1 MKKIMV
7 SLLAMLFIFSMAGCD
22 NKNEQPAPELESVTG
37 YIVIDNNTLH
47 LVEVEII
54 TLEDTERITELELTQ
69 QEHMPNGYYIYNL
82 GTEKEYVLTEKTAY
96 NFIDSD
102 LLFVENKDG
111 DRKYTTTEKDE
122 FIQYLNTS
130 YSDSPPAQNVPFLIQ
145 VKDGKVISITEQF
158 EFTI

>member
-1 MKKIMV
+1 MKKIVV
-7 SLLAMLFIFSMAGCD
+7 SLLAMMFIFSMAGCN
-22 NKNEQPAPELESVTG
+22 NKNEQPEQEPESVTG

-54 TLEDTERITELELTQ
+54 TLEDTERMTELKLTQ

-82 GTEKEYVLTEKTAY
+82 GTENEYDLTEKTVY
-96 NFIDSD
+96 NFIDAN
-102 LLFVENKDG
+102 LLFVENADG
-111 DRKYTTTEKDE
+111 DREYTTTEKDE
-122 FIQYLNTS
+122 FIQRLNAS